1 MQLDFFLTFIYPGK
15 LFENHFSFT
24 NITWPRGY
32 RKKIKIMMTKYTK
45 NTNSE
50 GAVAHLFIASDQR
63 AFQ

>member
-1 MQLDFFLTFIYPGK
+1 M
-15 LFENHFSFT
+15 
-24 NITWPRGY
+24 TWPRGY